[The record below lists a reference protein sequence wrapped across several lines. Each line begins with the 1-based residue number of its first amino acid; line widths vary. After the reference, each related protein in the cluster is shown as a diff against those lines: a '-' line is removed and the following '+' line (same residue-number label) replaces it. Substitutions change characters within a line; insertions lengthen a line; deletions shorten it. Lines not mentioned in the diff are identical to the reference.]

1 MTASDSRSV
10 GASSQ
15 PTIARIPVMIVDDQ
29 PETRLGFSLMVR
41 RDPGLLVMLDAENGQ
56 QAIDRLAQAERL
68 GRGLPAVVLMD
79 VRMPVLDGI
88 DATAAITR
96 RWPQVRVLVLT
107 TYDEDDYA
115 FGGLEAGA
123 SGFLLKDVKVG
134 ELCRAIRS
142 VADGDAVLTPRITRE
157 VLARSVR
164 PVGREEQAAA
174 LRHGFRGL
182 TDRERQISGLVAQGL
197 SNAEI
202 AERICVQPASA
213 KRAVTRILAKLGLRD
228 RAQIAINW
236 YRAGMQG

>member
-228 RAQIAINW
+228 RTQIAVNW

>member
-1 MTASDSRSV
+1 MATNSGIAWAAAS
-10 GASSQ
+10 
-15 PTIARIPVMIVDDQ
+15 TRIPVMIVDDQ
-29 PETRLGFSLMVR
+29 PETRLGLSLMVR
-41 RDPGLLVMLDAENGQ
+41 RDPGLLVILDAENGQ

-228 RAQIAINW
+228 RTQIAVNW

>member
-15 PTIARIPVMIVDDQ
+15 PTTARIPVMIVDDQ
-29 PETRLGFSLMVR
+29 PETRLGLSLMVR
-41 RDPGLLVMLDAENGQ
+41 RDPGLLVVLDAENGQ

-228 RAQIAINW
+228 RTQIAVNW

>member
-1 MTASDSRSV
+1 MATNRGIAWAAAS
-10 GASSQ
+10 
-15 PTIARIPVMIVDDQ
+15 ARIPVMIVDDQ
-29 PETRLGFSLMVR
+29 PETRLGLSLMVR

-164 PVGREEQAAA
+164 PIGREEQAAS
-174 LRHGFRGL
+174 LRHDFRGL

-228 RAQIAINW
+228 RTQIAVNW

>member
-1 MTASDSRSV
+1 MATNSGIAWAAAS
-10 GASSQ
+10 
-15 PTIARIPVMIVDDQ
+15 ARIPVMIVDDQ
-29 PETRLGFSLMVR
+29 PETRLGLSLMVR
-41 RDPGLLVMLDAENGQ
+41 RDPGLLVILDAENGQ

-164 PVGREEQAAA
+164 PIGREEQAAS
-174 LRHGFRGL
+174 LRHDFRGL
-182 TDRERQISGLVAQGL
+182 TDRELQISGLVAQGL

-228 RAQIAINW
+228 RTQIAVNW

>member
-1 MTASDSRSV
+1 MATNSGIAWAAAS
-10 GASSQ
+10 
-15 PTIARIPVMIVDDQ
+15 ARIPVMIVDDQ
-29 PETRLGFSLMVR
+29 PETRLGLSLMVR
-41 RDPGLLVMLDAENGQ
+41 RDPGLLVILDAENGQ

-88 DATAAITR
+88 DATAAIIR

-164 PVGREEQAAA
+164 PIGREEQAAS
-174 LRHGFRGL
+174 LRHDFRGL

-228 RAQIAINW
+228 RTQIAVNW